1 MPMVYL
7 SGVPTE
13 ERNQA
18 QIRRSRHAGSDVAD
32 SSPFDLSPSLA
43 LDTGFTF
50 TYLNGVMLKQGTDVS
65 YPDSGTVRFAAA
77 VNDSADVEV
86 VSYTFINDLLP
97 ETLVGVTDTISSSE
111 ATAHDSTA
119 HAISVGGMGLV
130 NHELVFLN
138 GMLLKGGGNDYTKT
152 SETITIAAAIDLKE
166 NDEITV
172 KAFGSVAD
180 RSNELKS
187 AKATS
192 IADNSTAVLFTSE
205 DFGTTTTTVFSVDI
219 SVRSTADVNWRKGYF
234 SCRVDTS
241 GTATYIHNVFDG
253 GDIGTGFDYAENS
266 NPTGTTGTN
275 GNMTFCLYNAS
286 SKWYAELE
294 NRAGATV
301 NVGYQVFAF
310 SG

>member
-119 HAISVGGMGLV
+119 HAISVGGMGVV

-138 GMLLKGGGNDYTKT
+138 GMLLKGAGNDYTKT
-152 SETITIAAAIDLKE
+152 SETITIAAGIDLKE

-172 KAFGSVAD
+172 KAFGSVSDMNTAQK
-180 RSNELKS
+180 N

-192 IADNSTAVLFTSE
+192 IADNSTAILFTSE

-241 GTATYIHNVFDG
+241 GTATYIHNIFDA
-253 GDIGTGFDYAENS
+253 GDIGTGFDYGENS
-266 NPTGTTGTN
+266 NPTGSTGTN
-275 GNMTFCLYNAS
+275 GNMTFYLYNAS

-301 NVGYQVFAF
+301 NVGYQVFAL

>member
-32 SSPFDLSPSLA
+32 SAPYDLSPSLA

-97 ETLVGVTDTISSSE
+97 EALFGVTDTISSSE

-130 NHELVFLN
+130 NHEMVFLN

-172 KAFGSVAD
+172 KAFGSVSDMNTAQK
-180 RSNELKS
+180 N

-192 IADNSTAVLFTSE
+192 ISDNSTAILFTSE
-205 DFGTTTTTVFSVDI
+205 DFGTTTATVFSVDI

-241 GTATYIHNVFDG
+241 GTATYIHNIFDA
-253 GDIGTGFDYAENS
+253 GDIGTGFDYGENS
-266 NPTGTTGTN
+266 NPTGSTGTN

-301 NVGYQVFAF
+301 NVGYQVFAL

>member
-1 MPMVYL
+1 MPMKYL

-97 ETLVGVTDTISSSE
+97 EALFGVTDTISSGE
-111 ATAHDSTA
+111 ASAHDSTA

-130 NHELVFLN
+130 NHEMVFLN

-172 KAFGSVAD
+172 KAFGSVSDMNTAQK
-180 RSNELKS
+180 N

-192 IADNSTAVLFTSE
+192 IADNSTAILFTSE
-205 DFGTTTTTVFSVDI
+205 DFGTTTATVFSVDI

-241 GTATYIHNVFDG
+241 GTATYIHNIFDA
-253 GDIGTGFDYAENS
+253 GDIGTGFDYGENS
-266 NPTGTTGTN
+266 NPTGSTGTN

>member
-138 GMLLKGGGNDYTKT
+138 GMLLL
-152 SETITIAAAIDLKE
+152 SL
-166 NDEITV
+166 
-172 KAFGSVAD
+172 
-180 RSNELKS
+180 
-187 AKATS
+187 
-192 IADNSTAVLFTSE
+192 
-205 DFGTTTTTVFSVDI
+205 
-219 SVRSTADVNWRKGYF
+219 
-234 SCRVDTS
+234 
-241 GTATYIHNVFDG
+241 IH
-253 GDIGTGFDYAENS
+253 I
-266 NPTGTTGTN
+266 
-275 GNMTFCLYNAS
+275 
-286 SKWYAELE
+286 
-294 NRAGATV
+294 
-301 NVGYQVFAF
+301 
-310 SG
+310 

>member
-1 MPMVYL
+1 
-7 SGVPTE
+7 
-13 ERNQA
+13 
-18 QIRRSRHAGSDVAD
+18 
-32 SSPFDLSPSLA
+32 
-43 LDTGFTF
+43 
-50 TYLNGVMLKQGTDVS
+50 
-65 YPDSGTVRFAAA
+65 
-77 VNDSADVEV
+77 
-86 VSYTFINDLLP
+86 
-97 ETLVGVTDTISSSE
+97 
-111 ATAHDSTA
+111 
-119 HAISVGGMGLV
+119 MGLV

-219 SVRSTADVNWRKGYF
+219 SVRRTDAANWRKGYF

-241 GTATYIHNVFDG
+241 
-253 GDIGTGFDYAENS
+253 
-266 NPTGTTGTN
+266 
-275 GNMTFCLYNAS
+275 
-286 SKWYAELE
+286 
-294 NRAGATV
+294 
-301 NVGYQVFAF
+301 
-310 SG
+310 

>member
-1 MPMVYL
+1 MPMKYL

-97 ETLVGVTDTISSSE
+97 EALFGVTDTISSGE
-111 ATAHDSTA
+111 ASAHDSTA
-119 HAISVGGMGLV
+119 HAITVGNMGLV
-130 NHELVFLN
+130 NHEMVFLN
-138 GMLLKGGGNDYTKT
+138 GMLLKGAGNDYTKT

-172 KAFGSVAD
+172 KAFGSVSDMNTAQK
-180 RSNELKS
+180 N

-192 IADNSTAVLFTSE
+192 IADDSTAVLFTSE

-241 GTATYIHNVFDG
+241 GTATYIHNIFDA
-253 GDIGTGFDYAENS
+253 GDIGTGFDYGENS
-266 NPTGTTGTN
+266 NPTGSTGTN

>member
-97 ETLVGVTDTISSSE
+97 EALFGVTDTISSSE

-138 GMLLKGGGNDYTKT
+138 GMLLKGGGADYTKT
-152 SETITIAAAIDLKE
+152 SETITIVAGIDLKE

-172 KAFGSVAD
+172 KAFGSVSDMNTAQK
-180 RSNELKS
+180 N

-192 IADNSTAVLFTSE
+192 IADNSTAILFTSE

-241 GTATYIHNVFDG
+241 GTATYIHNIFDA
-253 GDIGTGFDYAENS
+253 GDIGTGFDYGENS
-266 NPTGTTGTN
+266 NPTGSTGTN

>member
-65 YPDSGTVRFAAA
+65 YPDSGTVRFAAG

-97 ETLVGVTDTISSSE
+97 EALFGVTDTISSSE

-130 NHELVFLN
+130 NHEMVFLN
-138 GMLLKGGGNDYTKT
+138 GMLLKGGGSDYTKT
-152 SETITIAAAIDLKE
+152 SETITIVQAIDLKE

-172 KAFGSVAD
+172 KAFGSVSDMNTAQK
-180 RSNELKS
+180 N

-192 IADNSTAVLFTSE
+192 ISDDSTAVLFTSE

-241 GTATYIHNVFDG
+241 GTATYIHNIFDA
-253 GDIGTGFDYAENS
+253 GDIGTGFDYGENS
-266 NPTGTTGTN
+266 NPTGSTGTN

>member
-32 SSPFDLSPSLA
+32 SAPFDLSPSLA

-97 ETLVGVTDTISSSE
+97 EALFGVTDTISSSE

-119 HAISVGGMGLV
+119 HAISVGGMGVV

-172 KAFGSVAD
+172 KAFGSVSDMNTAQK
-180 RSNELKS
+180 N

-192 IADNSTAVLFTSE
+192 IADNSTAILFTSE

-241 GTATYIHNVFDG
+241 GTATYIHNIFDA
-253 GDIGTGFDYAENS
+253 GDIGTGFDYGENS

>member
-32 SSPFDLSPSLA
+32 SAPFDLSPSLA

-65 YPDSGTVRFAAA
+65 YPDSGTVRFAAG

-97 ETLVGVTDTISSSE
+97 EALFGVTDTISSSE

-130 NHELVFLN
+130 NHEMVFLN

-172 KAFGSVAD
+172 KAFGSVSDMNTAQK
-180 RSNELKS
+180 N

-192 IADNSTAVLFTSE
+192 ISDNSTAILFTSE

-266 NPTGTTGTN
+266 NPAGTTGTD

-294 NRAGATV
+294 NRSNATV